1 MLPDEMAPR
10 RTPRFFEN
18 GQSSSSA
25 LPRASKAGT
34 TQRAVPTPFG
44 IWIKRRL
51 FTPILLLALAG
62 SLRAAVLVPDRF
74 TFDSNSTNNV
84 SYSGHWSKYQGP
96 LYTGPAYTKS
106 TTATGATA
114 TYRPLFNK
122 PQKAKVLIYRF
133 VEVLGQYPFAAYTGN
148 DNQVQITVV
157 HDGETNTLYMDS
169 SVGQNG
175 YWSAGVYD
183 FSGGSN
189 EWVSIQR
196 ISAETGNATKAGLVR
211 FDVTLDTATTF
222 QAAPAVPL
230 GYTEQGAW
238 QATSWVGYSDYA
250 KPRLSTENQATATWN
265 PGPLAPQTLRVACF
279 IPALRDEAL
288 TVTNGGL
295 AVVHFRNTRTDQ
307 PLVWNTTPNGAL
319 QFQIFHNG
327 KVDTLS
333 VDTAGV
339 PPGWYTL
346 GNWDF
351 AGNTNEYV
359 TCTRMNPDGAPAVVD
374 SVSFDDIRYGGSLLR
389 SVIVTPMPRHN
400 VITADS
406 RFLDSPSFQMKL
418 DSAQVP
424 PGYAEVGEW
433 GGSSLAGATPWGIQR
448 AANGGSH
455 SSATW
460 NPLITESGN
469 YQISAACMAPP
480 INKLN
485 KASQV
490 RSYQAVQG
498 EKTTRVSVDVSPRAV
513 PGKFSLFW
521 TNIGGPQFFDA
532 GNDAYLRLVPGQA
545 WIRNDAVKFEKAVAG
560 GAILK
565 SILVNT
571 LPVFLTPQFNDAA
584 DLPEATRLAI
594 EFVASHQLMSATA
607 SGEFGSQQAATL
619 GDYLIGTTR
628 LLGLTGDPL
637 KTALNKGWID
647 SWPSKDQARPTD
659 EINRETALVI
669 AQAVVRSSGKQI
681 NVLNPLDA
689 VTHFHDANS
698 VSDWA
703 QPACGRAL
711 AEEWVSLDGNGCLRP
726 QGSLTRADMALLLYN
741 VAVKGIQAGPRTNDL
756 WKLVFHDEFNGNS
769 VNWNNWGFA
778 CYDGSSAI
786 GARWPENAVV
796 TNGLLHLYN
805 YKENRQGHRYSAGA
819 LSTRAFAPTN
829 GYCEC
834 RLRLAATY
842 AQHTSW
848 WARSGVKHGSY
859 TNDFLEIDSPEAEY
873 PNTVSQH
880 LAYVPDFQWEKQ
892 TSFDLSHDF
901 HLYAWE
907 WDTNGVSFY
916 LDGEV
921 TGRKTWASST
931 NYPHYFPLNLGLPLI
946 ITGSQLGP
954 GPLNFERMDG
964 SVVDVDWVRVY
975 QKAP

>member
-1 MLPDEMAPR
+1 MNDY
-10 RTPRFFEN
+10 F
-18 GQSSSSA
+18 
-25 LPRASKAGT
+25 
-34 TQRAVPTPFG
+34 
-44 IWIKRRL
+44 KRRL
-51 FTPILLLALAG
+51 FTAALILTLAG
-62 SLRAAVLVPDRF
+62 SVRAAVLVPDRF
-74 TFDSNSTNNV
+74 TFDSTSTKHV
-84 SYSGHWSKYQGP
+84 SYSGPWTKYQGP
-96 LYTGPAYTKS
+96 LYTGAPYTKS

-114 TYRPLFNK
+114 TYRPLFNQ
-122 PQKAKVLIYRF
+122 PQKANVLIYRF
-133 VEVLGQYPFAAYTGN
+133 VEVVGQYPFAGYTGN
-148 DNQVQITVV
+148 DSQVQITVV
-157 HDGETNTLYMDS
+157 HGDETNTVYMDS
-169 SVGQNG
+169 SAGQNG

-189 EWVSIQR
+189 ERVSIKR
-196 ISAETGNATKAGLVR
+196 ISTESGNATKAGLVR
-211 FDVTLDTATTF
+211 FDLTLDTATAF
-222 QAAPAVPL
+222 QAAPEVPL
-230 GYTEQGAW
+230 GYNEQGAW
-238 QATSWVGYSDYA
+238 KTTSWVGYSDYA
-250 KPRLSTENQATATWN
+250 KPRLSTESQATATWN
-265 PGPLAPQTLRVACF
+265 PGPLAAQTMRVACF
-279 IPALRDEAL
+279 IPAQRDEVI

-307 PLVWNTTPNGAL
+307 PLIWNITPMGAL
-319 QFQIFHNG
+319 KFQIFHKG

-333 VDTAGV
+333 VDTDGV

-374 SVSFDDIRYGGSLLR
+374 SVSFDDIRYGGSLVR
-389 SVIVTPMPRHN
+389 SVIVTPMPRHA
-400 VITADS
+400 VITVDS
-406 RFLDSPSFQMKL
+406 RFLAPRSFQAKL
-418 DSAQVP
+418 DSAAVP
-424 PGYAEVGEW
+424 PGYAEVGQW

-448 AANGGSH
+448 ASYSGRL

-460 NPLITESGN
+460 NPLITEPGN
-469 YQISAACMAPP
+469 YQISAACMVPP
-480 INKLN
+480 INELN
-485 KASQV
+485 KASQI
-490 RSYQAVQG
+490 RKYQVVQG
-498 EKTTRVSVDVSPRAV
+498 RKNARLSVDVSPLAV

-521 TNIGGPQFFDA
+521 TTLGGPQLFDA
-532 GNDAYLRLVPGQA
+532 GNDAYLQLGTGQA

-565 SILVNT
+565 SILVST
-571 LPVFLTPQFNDAA
+571 LPVFPTPQFNDAA

-594 EFVASHQLMSATA
+594 EFVVSHQLLRATA
-607 SGEFGSQQAATL
+607 SGEFGSGQGATL
-619 GDYLIGTTR
+619 GDYLAGTTR

-637 KTALNKGWID
+637 QTARDKGWLD
-647 SWPSKDQARPTD
+647 SWRGRDLAGPNH

-669 AQAVVRSSGKQI
+669 AQAAVRSSGKQI
-681 NVLNPLDA
+681 NVLNPLEA
-689 VTHFHDANS
+689 VTHFPDANT

-703 QPACGRAL
+703 RPACGWAL
-711 AEEWVSLDGNGCLRP
+711 AEEWVSLDELGRLRP
-726 QGSLTRADMALLLYN
+726 QALLTRAEVALLLHN
-741 VAVKGIQAGPRTNDL
+741 MAAKGIQAGPRTNDT

-778 CYDGSSAI
+778 CYDVASAT

-805 YKENRQGHRYSAGA
+805 YKENRGGHRYSAGA

-848 WARSGVKHGSY
+848 WARTGVKHGSY

-880 LAYVPDFQWEKQ
+880 LAYVPDFQWDRQ
-892 TSFDLSHDF
+892 TPFDLSHDF

-907 WDTNGVSFY
+907 WDTNGVAFY

-931 NYPHYFPLNLGLPLI
+931 NYPHYFPLNIGLPLI
-946 ITGSQLGP
+946 ITGSQLGS
-954 GPLNFERMDG
+954 GPLNIERMDG
-964 SVVDVDWVRVY
+964 SEVDVDWVRVY
-975 QKAP
+975 QKASVQP